1 MNRNKI
7 NFITGESYTL
17 AELFSENRRI
27 VIPDLQRDYCWGDET
42 NRKSSGSKG
51 ELITD
56 FIGNLM
62 GIFDRNNYE
71 TLNMGL
77 FYGYE
82 VPANH
87 IQLCD
92 GQQRLTT
99 LYLLIGMINRKVG
112 KFRQNLISD
121 YEYKHDDKE
130 PYLNYAIRESSLYFL
145 SDLVC
150 RFFIGQ
156 EGSLD
161 KIEEADWYFSDYSL
175 DPSICSM
182 INALKKIEGI
192 LSSKDEKWLFS
203 FGNWILHNLY
213 FLYFDMG
220 NRRNGEETFV
230 IINTTGEPLSAT
242 QNLKPLIINADINRY
257 LENVDRRWEE
267 IETWF
272 WKKRKGNNDTADAG
286 FAEFL
291 RWISIIEQKDEPLRN
306 EEENNKSDKKEY
318 LIQDIL
324 QGHERNRFPYETI
337 SFDTIYKYWKS
348 LVLIM
353 ENNGSLFH
361 FNSDILSPAENRDV
375 NNTKAISQT
384 ECFRLLPLLK
394 FVYNNLDSIRQD
406 SLLQR
411 NALRI
416 YKFFSNIV
424 RIENVTKSIN
434 SLVRPALVIIEI
446 LAKNNRQDIVSI
458 LDFDNINSSILSE
471 EEKYK
476 LKILKNYDCHD
487 CRNEVEELFWDIQK
501 HGIWKGEILPILKW
515 SSDSNGNFDFEKFR
529 QYSEIFRLL
538 FQNKDHS
545 RLIDAIRRS
554 IIVNQEKYEP
564 VYRNR
569 NSRYASFGYDWND
582 WNTLLCRDGNNTVK
596 LFEYI
601 NEKLKDSNMQIVDI
615 LNKYIEEKIKEK
627 RYSEF
632 AESPYL
638 LSFTRNSK
646 ACDMK
651 WENNDWQICISG
663 SKEAH
668 TKFFSRRNAYILKE
682 FGGDYK
688 NTSENKEKIF
698 ESWWKIWY
706 WGDSSW
712 SNCVVFE
719 RKNDIKFD
727 VRYISFEDN
736 QGKLEVTLKSQDNVR
751 DLSPYPELL
760 KKFIINT
767 NSSTNTITVTKKMD
781 FDIKEI
787 RKQIENLMETVDV
800 ILQ

>member
-7 NFITGESYTL
+7 NFVTGESYTL

-42 NRKSSGSKG
+42 NKKSSGATG

-56 FIGNLM
+56 FINNL
-62 GIFDRNNYE
+62 IEIYDRNNYD

-82 VPANH
+82 VPTNH

-156 EGSLD
+156 ESSVD
-161 KIEEADWYFSDYSL
+161 KIEEADWYFSEYSL

-182 INALKKIEGI
+182 ISALKIIEEI
-192 LSSKDEKWLFS
+192 LFPKDINWLFS
-203 FGNWILHNLY
+203 FGNWVLHNLS

-242 QNLKPLIINADINRY
+242 QNLKPLIINAEINRHI
-257 LENVDRRWEE
+257 ENVDRKWEE

-272 WKKRKGNNDTADAG
+272 WKNRKGYNDTADAG

-291 RWISIIEQKDEPLRN
+291 RWISVIEQRN
-306 EEENNKSDKKEY
+306 ELLPDKMKSDKKEY

-324 QGHERNRFPYETI
+324 QGKEHGKFQYEKI
-337 SFDTIYKYWKS
+337 SFNTIYKYWKS
-348 LVLIM
+348 LVWIM

-361 FNSDILSPAENRDV
+361 FNSDILSPTENKDV
-375 NNTKAISQT
+375 NNKKAISQA
-384 ECFRLLPLLK
+384 ECFRLLPILR
-394 FVYNNLDSIRQD
+394 FVYNNLDMIIEDTSV
-406 SLLQR
+406 QR

-416 YKFFSNIV
+416 YKFFSNIIQ
-424 RIENVTKSIN
+424 IENVTKSVN
-434 SLVRPALVIIEI
+434 SLVRHTIDIIEI
-446 LAKNNRQDIVSI
+446 LAENNKQDIISI
-458 LDFDNINSSILSE
+458 LDFNNINGSILSE
-471 EEKYK
+471 EEKCK
-476 LKILKNYDCHD
+476 LNILKNSF

-501 HGIWKGEILPILKW
+501 HPIWKGEIFPLIKW
-515 SSDSNGNFDFEKFR
+515 SSDSNGNFDFEKFK
-529 QYSEIFRLL
+529 QYVKVFKLL
-538 FQNKDHS
+538 FPGYAKHD
-545 RLIDAIRRS
+545 LLTDALRRS
-554 IIVNQEKYEP
+554 IIVNQENYVP
-564 VYRNR
+564 VFRNN
-569 NSRYASFGYDWND
+569 NSYYASFGWEWSDWRI
-582 WNTLLCRDGNNTVK
+582 LLCRDGNNTAK

-601 NEKLKDSNMQIVDI
+601 NEQLKDTALSMEDI
-615 LNKYIEEKIKEK
+615 LYNYINGSKTKKNYI
-627 RYSEF
+627 EF

-638 LSFTRNSK
+638 LSFTSTSYT
-646 ACDMK
+646 CDMK
-651 WENNDWQICISG
+651 WENNDWQICVSG
-663 SKEAH
+663 GIGKH
-668 TKFFSRRNAYILKE
+668 TRFFSRKNAYILKE
-682 FGGDYK
+682 FGGEYN
-688 NTSENKEKIF
+688 NTSGNKIEIP

-706 WGDSSW
+706 WGDSSR
-712 SNCVVFE
+712 SNCIVFE
-719 RKNDIKFD
+719 RKNDIKLD
-727 VRYISFEDN
+727 VRFISFEDN
-736 QGKLEVTLKSQDNVR
+736 KGKLEIELKRQDNLN
-751 DLSPYPELL
+751 DLSEYSELL
-760 KKFIINT
+760 NEFISCSDNKT
-767 NSSTNTITVTKKMD
+767 DTIIISIEMD
-781 FDIKEI
+781 FDTKEI
-787 RKQIENLMETVDV
+787 KKQIEIMMEKVDK